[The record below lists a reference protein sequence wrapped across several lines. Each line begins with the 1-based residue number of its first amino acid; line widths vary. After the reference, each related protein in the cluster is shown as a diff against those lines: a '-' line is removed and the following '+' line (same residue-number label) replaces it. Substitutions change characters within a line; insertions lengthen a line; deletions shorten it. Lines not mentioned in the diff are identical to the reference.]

1 MDMYAG
7 QLSTAVI
14 FTEIRE
20 QLLQAGVH
28 NRLDYEAFLAQ
39 RQHYATLVLSDTS
52 RWILRLAA
60 DKSSY
65 IHLHPGR
72 YSPHTFRV
80 KAAALKTAL
89 AWWIARQHH
98 LLTGDLLKDLNDLR
112 SGLGLSPLRN
122 VAESSHILEIMSLLE
137 DVGSE
142 EI

>member
-1 MDMYAG
+1 MYAG
-7 QLSTAVI
+7 ELSTEAI

-20 QLLQAGVH
+20 QLRQAGVH
-28 NRLDYEAFLAQ
+28 NRSDYEAFLAQ
-39 RQHYATLVLSDTS
+39 SHHYATMVLSDTS
-52 RWILRLAA
+52 KWILRLAA
-60 DKSSY
+60 DKSCY

-89 AWWIARQHH
+89 AWWIAKQHH
-98 LLTGDLLKDLNDLR
+98 LLTGDLLKDLNHLR
-112 SGLGLSPLRN
+112 NGLRLSPLRN

-137 DVGSE
+137 TTGSE